1 MYKNKTIGVNVPAFN
16 EEKLIGKVITTM
28 PDFVDKIIIVNDCS
42 ADNTKTII
50 ENFAKSDSRI
60 ILINHSTNQGLGK
73 SLIDGYLKSLEL
85 NLDIT
90 TVMAGDAQMDPLD
103 LPAILEPIINN
114 EADYTKGN
122 RLLAPN
128 IVKIMPAYRF
138 IGNSFLTLLTKF
150 ATGYWHIIDPQSGY
164 TAINKKAL
172 NKINISA
179 MTQGYGYNADLLN
192 MLNIANFKVKDV
204 EIKPIYGQEQSK
216 IKVGK
221 YIIIIS
227 KLLTKLF
234 FKRLW
239 QKYLVREF
247 HPLVF
252 FYFLSFFN
260 LIIIALP
267 FFVRFLYLYFK
278 LGIAPQTT
286 LIIFVF
292 TATMGIFS
300 LFFGMWLDM
309 EDNRRLKA

>member
-1 MYKNKTIGVNVPAFN
+1 MYKNKTIGVNVPAYN

-42 ADNTKTII
+42 TDNTKNII
-50 ENFAKSDSRI
+50 ENFAASDQRVV
-60 ILINHSTNQGLGK
+60 LINHQTNQGLGK
-73 SLIDGYLKSLEL
+73 SLIDGYLKSLSL
-85 NLDIT
+85 NMDIT
-90 TVMAGDAQMDPLD
+90 VVMAGDAQMDPLD
-103 LPAILEPIINN
+103 LPAIIEPIVNQ

-128 IVKIMPAYRF
+128 ISRIMPTYRF

-164 TAINKKAL
+164 TAISKTAL

-179 MTQGYGYNADLLN
+179 MTPGYGYNADLLT

-204 EIKPIYGQEQSK
+204 EIKPIYGSEKSK

-221 YIIIIS
+221 YIVKIS

-234 FKRLW
+234 FKRMW
-239 QKYLVREF
+239 QKYFVREF

-252 FYFLSFFN
+252 FYFLSFIN
-260 LIIIALP
+260 LILIALP
-267 FFVRFLYLYFK
+267 FFIRFLYLYFK

-292 TATMGIFS
+292 TATMGVFS

-309 EDNRRLKA
+309 EDNRRLKS

>member
-1 MYKNKTIGVNVPAFN
+1 MYKNKSIGVNVPAYN

-42 ADNTKTII
+42 TDNTKTVI
-50 ENFAKSDSRI
+50 ENFASNDRRI
-60 ILINHSTNQGLGK
+60 VLINHTTNQGLGK

-85 NLDIT
+85 NLDIIA
-90 TVMAGDAQMDPLD
+90 VMAGDAQMDPLD
-103 LPAILEPIINN
+103 LPAIIEPIVK
-114 EADYTKGN
+114 EETDYTKGN

-128 IVKIMPAYRF
+128 IAKIMPTYRF

-164 TAINKKAL
+164 TAISKKAL

-179 MTQGYGYNADLLN
+179 MTKGYGYNADLLN

-204 EIKPIYGQEQSK
+204 EIKPVYGEEKSK

-221 YIIIIS
+221 YIIRIS
-227 KLLTKLF
+227 NLLTKLF
-234 FKRLW
+234 FKRMW

-252 FYFLSFFN
+252 FYFLSFIN
-260 LIIIALP
+260 LILIALP
-267 FFVRFLYLYFK
+267 FFIRFLYLYFK
-278 LGIAPQTT
+278 LGLAPQTT

-292 TATMGIFS
+292 TSIMGIFS